1 MARMVAD
8 TAHNVDVLFI
18 EFLAEQQ
25 DIAAT
30 VNWDTLSAILE
41 GQRNDYHTLWDLG
54 AMTASDLAD
63 GIARYHRLPRVSRD
77 EIADRPNFLAGMS
90 RRFLRDAWLYPY
102 DNDGQ
107 AVLAVAD
114 PTRSESIREVRLA
127 LGRPVEIRVAGFED
141 IQSLFAIEGDESGL
155 TADAADEDALGEGDL
170 TLDDNLE
177 ALQDLAHG
185 APIVRA
191 VDSLLEKA
199 LEVQATDIHVEPSRQ
214 DLRVRF
220 RVDGFL
226 RDEQA
231 MPTRVARAVISRIK
245 IMAGLNIAERRLPQ
259 DGRARVRVGNT
270 EADLRIATMPTMHGE
285 AAVMRILVKES
296 KVLDLNRLGLSP
308 RDNEAFRTQLAEPY
322 GLVVVS
328 GPTGSGKTT
337 TLAAALSMLNDPSR
351 KIMTIEDPVEYQVPG
366 VHQTQIKP
374 GIGLTFATALRS
386 FLRHDPDVIMVGEM
400 RDTETARIG
409 IQAALTGHLV
419 LTTLHT
425 NNAVD
430 AVARL
435 MDMGV
440 ESFLLASAIRCV
452 VGQRLVRQL
461 CERCRQPEDDVED
474 LLQDLPSDTSV
485 ANLAGATLYKAGGCD
500 WCGGTGYRGRI
511 GIFEVMKF
519 DTDLRRHIH
528 HDVDQ
533 VELSRLA
540 RAAGMT
546 SMLDDG
552 LRKCAEGQTT
562 VEEVLRVTI

>member
-1 MARMVAD
+1 MVAD
-8 TAHNVDVLFI
+8 AAHNVDVLFI
-18 EFLAEQQ
+18 EFLAEQR
-25 DIAAT
+25 DIAAA
-30 VNWDTLSAILE
+30 VNWDTVSAIAE

-63 GIARYHRLPRVSRD
+63 GIARYHRLPRVGRD
-77 EIADRPNFLAGMS
+77 EIADRPNFLSGMS

-127 LGRPVEIRVAGFED
+127 LGRPVEIRVAAFEE
-141 IQSLFAIEGDESGL
+141 IQSLFAMEGDESGL
-155 TADAADEDALGEGDL
+155 TAETADEDAFGEGDL

-337 TLAAALSMLNDPSR
+337 TLAAALSLLNDPKR

-461 CERCRQPEDDVED
+461 CERCRQPEDDIET

-552 LRKCAEGQTT
+552 LRKCADGQTT